1 MVSKESTSQCRKC
14 GFNPWVR
21 KITCNRNW
29 QPTPTVF
36 LPGKA
41 HVQRSLMGYG
51 LEGLQESDMTEHRC
65 AFYSTEKPI
74 LLILL
79 FFFAVNKD
87 SWTDYYQLLFL
98 FTLSFRLWQICPE
111 SPLSRWFLDPFNILL
126 LFFFFSLSTSSFSD
140 KHVSESSYTFPVPLP
155 ESAISPDYC
164 ISF

>member
-79 FFFAVNKD
+79 FFFCCEQRLMNR
-87 SWTDYYQLLFL
+87 LLSVTFL
-98 FTLSFRLWQICPE
+98 IYFVIQIVAD
-111 SPLSRWFLDPFNILL
+111 LSRESSFKMISGSFQHTLII
-126 LFFFFSLSTSSFSD
+126 FFFFP
-140 KHVSESSYTFPVPLP
+140 KHVLF
-155 ESAISPDYC
+155 
-164 ISF
+164 F